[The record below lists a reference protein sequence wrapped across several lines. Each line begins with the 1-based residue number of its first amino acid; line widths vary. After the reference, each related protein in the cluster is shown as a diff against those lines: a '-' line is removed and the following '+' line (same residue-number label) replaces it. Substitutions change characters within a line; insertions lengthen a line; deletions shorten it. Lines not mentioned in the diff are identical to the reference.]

1 MMDLGMV
8 GNNTRVVFSVVGRD
22 KPSLCATN
30 HHYGNQQTLVMA
42 QHYTQVEVL
51 LMTGTNFVAG
61 DWISKGE
68 DPAGRRLSES
78 EKLQEV
84 CWNGLLETM
93 LPEVWIKPANDSV
106 LYLWGIKEARAFLE
120 LELSEVP
127 LPIDKR
133 LSITPHSFLAFQEY
147 N

>member
-1 MMDLGMV
+1 MMDLG
-8 GNNTRVVFSVVGRD
+8 GRLETIRAYYLALWEEIN
-22 KPSLCATN
+22 PR
-30 HHYGNQQTLVMA
+30 YGKEQTLVMA

-51 LMTGTNFVAG
+51 LMTGSTFLAG
-61 DWISKGE
+61 NWVPKDN
-68 DPAGRRLSES
+68 DPGDRGLSDL
-78 EKLQEV
+78 EKLQEA

-93 LPEVWIKPANDSV
+93 LPEVWIKPANDGI
-106 LYLWGIKEARAFLE
+106 LYLWGIKEAQAFLE

-127 LPIDKR
+127 LPFDKR

>member
-1 MMDLGMV
+1 
-8 GNNTRVVFSVVGRD
+8 
-22 KPSLCATN
+22 
-30 HHYGNQQTLVMA
+30 MA

-51 LMTGTNFVAG
+51 LMTGTNFLAG
-61 DWISKGE
+61 SWVPKDA
-68 DPAGRRLSES
+68 DPTARGLSDL
-78 EKLQEV
+78 EKLQEA

-93 LPEVWIKPANDSV
+93 LPEVWVKPANDGI
-106 LYLWGIKEARAFLE
+106 LYLWDIKEARAFLE

-127 LPIDKR
+127 LPFDKR

>member
-1 MMDLGMV
+1 
-8 GNNTRVVFSVVGRD
+8 
-22 KPSLCATN
+22 
-30 HHYGNQQTLVMA
+30 MA

-51 LMTGTNFVAG
+51 LMTGTRFLAG
-61 DWISKGE
+61 NWIPKDD
-68 DPAGRRLSES
+68 DPAGRGLSDL
-78 EKLQEV
+78 EKLQEA

-93 LPEVWIKPANDSV
+93 LPEVWIKPANDGI
-106 LYLWGIKEARAFLE
+106 LYLWDIKEARAFLE

-127 LPIDKR
+127 LPFDKR